1 MCTPNSDQLAGDE
14 GALPVT
20 SLSGVGPAR
29 AEALARL
36 GVLNLRDL
44 MLTIPRRI
52 ESIAAGIPIAEA
64 RETRGEA
71 VRVKGRVCAK
81 RYSRMGGRRS
91 LLRVKLDDGTGTIDA
106 LFFNQPWMRHQFERD
121 QTVELLG
128 KVVES
133 KGPALAS
140 PKLGS
145 SASPLPEAGT
155 LIPEYPE
162 TEGLAGSYVR
172 GLCRRVAAQHAGVL
186 EELLPVERLKG
197 LSLPALPDAVRS
209 LHEPDSVAEFD
220 RARKRLT
227 FERLLAIQARAQ
239 VRRRARADGCAPSI
253 AMDDQAWAELVT
265 RLEFTL
271 TAGQVAVLRDLSQDL
286 RKRVPMRR
294 LLQGDVGSG
303 KTVLALLVA
312 MAAARCG
319 QQSVIMAPTEL
330 LAEQHYNGSR
340 ALLEEAGLRVAF
352 LTGSVKG
359 ADRRGTLAQVESGA
373 IDVIFGTHA
382 LFSRKV
388 AFARLGLCV
397 IDEQH
402 RFGVAQRARLLEKGL
417 DAHLL
422 LMTATP
428 IPRTLAMTLYAD
440 LDVSLLR
447 DKPPGR
453 GEIKT
458 SWVRGAKKR
467 SVPAFLKR
475 QLEAGGRV
483 YWVCPR
489 IQASEKSAASMSSV
503 EEAFE
508 KLSASKLAKFGVELV
523 HGRMDAELRARNL
536 ERFRSG
542 EVRILVATTVIEV
555 GVDVPEANVIVIENA
570 ERLGLSQLHQLRG
583 RVGRGQRDSF
593 CLLFA
598 ATSAEERMES
608 LVASNDGFVLAE
620 DDLRRRGMGDLGGLR
635 QAGVNL
641 EGLDDLEQHAD
652 LLLAARDLVAAD
664 ERIAEHY
671 LCAGP
676 ATDTAE
682 TP

>member
-1 MCTPNSDQLAGDE
+1 MSFQDSDPQAGL
-14 GALPVT
+14 GPVT
-20 SLSGVGPAR
+20 SLRGVGPAR

-36 GVLNLRDL
+36 GIENLRDL
-44 MLTIPRRI
+44 LLTIPRRL
-52 ESIAAGIPIAEA
+52 ESIASGMPIKEA
-64 RETRGEA
+64 RETRGEV

-91 LLRVKLDDGTGTIDA
+91 LLRVKVDDGTGTIDA
-106 LFFNQPWMRHQFERD
+106 LFFNQPWMRNQFERD

-145 SASPLPEAGT
+145 SASPLPVAGT
-155 LIPEYPE
+155 LVPEYPE
-162 TEGLAGSYVR
+162 TEGLAGPYVR
-172 GLCRRVAAQHAGVL
+172 DLCRRVTASHAGVL
-186 EELLPVERLKG
+186 EENLPKADLKRLL
-197 LSLPALPDAVRS
+197 LPALPDAVRA
-209 LHEPDSVAEFD
+209 LHEPESSEDFV

-227 FERLLAIQARAQ
+227 FERLLAIQARAH
-239 VRRRARADGCAPSI
+239 VRRRARADGSAPVI
-253 AMDDQAWAELVT
+253 AFGDTLRAELVA
-265 RLEFTL
+265 RLAFTL
-271 TAGQVAVLRDLSQDL
+271 TAGQCAVLADLAKDL
-286 RKRVPMRR
+286 KRRTPMRR

-303 KTVLALLVA
+303 KTVLALLAA
-312 MAAARCG
+312 MAAARSG
-319 QQSVIMAPTEL
+319 VQSVIMAPTEL
-330 LAEQHYNGSR
+330 LAEQHFGGAR
-340 ALLEEAGLRVAF
+340 ALLEGAGLRVAF
-352 LTGSVKG
+352 LTGSIKG
-359 ADRRGTLAQVESGA
+359 AERRARLEEIEAGT

-382 LFSRKV
+382 LFSRNV
-388 AFARLGLCV
+388 IFARLGLCV

-447 DKPPGR
+447 EKPPGR
-453 GEIKT
+453 GEIRT

-467 SVPAFLKR
+467 SVPAFLRK
-475 QLEAGGRV
+475 QLAEGGRV

-489 IQASEKSAASMSSV
+489 IEASEKGPAGMSSV

-508 KLSASKLAKFGVELV
+508 RLSASKLAEHGVELV
-523 HGRMDAELRARNL
+523 HGRMDAEVRAKNL
-536 ERFRSG
+536 ERFRTG

-583 RVGRGQRDSF
+583 RVGRGERESF

-598 ATSAEERMES
+598 ASSAEERMES
-608 LVASNDGFVLAE
+608 LVSSNDGFVLAE

-641 EGLDDLEQHAD
+641 EGLDDLEEHAE

-664 ERIAEHY
+664 DKIAEYY
-671 LCAGP
+671 LRSGP
-676 ATDTAE
+676 ATDTVQ